1 MELNR
6 VIQESFATLAASANG
21 KVLSGNPEILINGH
35 FTDTRSP
42 VRGGLYVALRGERF
56 DGNEFAREA
65 VERHGAAAVL
75 VDREHALKGFPE
87 YAGAILVDD
96 ARAAYL
102 ALAAA
107 HRQKLSQC
115 LWFGVTGS
123 VGKSTTKDM
132 LWHILSGAKPGQKIH
147 KAQGSFNNEVGLSK
161 TILETSADTQAAVL
175 EIGTN
180 HPGEIETLTSVA
192 RPDIAVITRAAESH
206 LEAFGSVENV
216 AREKGSILKF
226 QTPNDIAVLNADDVH
241 FELWKS
247 MAQGRVISF
256 GVLHDADVSATKIKI
271 DDMGRANFRVEFKG
285 SSVTCSLRV
294 PGTHQVSN
302 ALAAIA
308 AVMPAGVSLERAA
321 ELAGTFEGTARRFSV
336 HRAGGVTL
344 IDDAYNANP
353 ASFKAALE
361 TLSTLSATRR
371 FVVAGGMLE
380 LGAQSETRHRELG
393 AALAQ
398 LDLSSLAVVGELAQS
413 IGAAAVDHGHDAFAM
428 NVHDT
433 PEDAAETLLRMLR
446 PGDAVL
452 VKGSHGINLDRCVN
466 ALLSKLS
473 A

>member
-1 MELNR
+1 M
-6 VIQESFATLAASANG
+6 IQETFETLAASANG
-21 KVLSGNPEILINGH
+21 KILRGGPELVIKGH
-35 FTDTRSP
+35 FTDTRTP

-65 VERHGAAAVL
+65 VERHGASAVL
-75 VDREHALKGFPE
+75 VDRESVLDGLPE

-102 ALAAA
+102 KLAAA

-115 LWFGVTGS
+115 LWLGVTGS

-132 LWHILSGAKPGQKIH
+132 LSHILSAAKPGHKIH
-147 KAQGSFNNEVGLSK
+147 KAPGSFNNEIGLSK
-161 TILETSADTQAAVL
+161 TILETSRDTSAAVL

-206 LEAFGSVENV
+206 LEAFKTVENV
-216 AREKGSILKF
+216 AHEKGTILKF
-226 QTPNDIAVLNADDVH
+226 QTASDIAVLNADDRY
-241 FELWKS
+241 FSLWAK
-247 MAQGRVISF
+247 MTKGGVISF
-256 GVLHDADVSATKIKI
+256 GVVNSADVRASKIELG
-271 DDMGRANFRVEFKG
+271 DMGCASFIVEYKKQ
-285 SSVTCSLRV
+285 SAQCALRV
-294 PGTHQVSN
+294 PGLHQVSN

-308 AVMPAGVSLERAA
+308 ASLPAGVSLQKAA
-321 ELAGTFEGTARRFSV
+321 EFAGTFEGTARRFSV

-371 FVVAGGMLE
+371 FVIAGGMLE
-380 LGAQSETRHRELG
+380 LGEQSDIQHRELG
-393 AALAQ
+393 AALARM
-398 LDLSSLAVVGELAQS
+398 DLNGLSVVGELAKS
-413 IGAAAVDHGHDAFAM
+413 VAVSAVDNGHDPFGTNIHAS
-428 NVHDT
+428 
-433 PEDAAETLLRMLR
+433 PEDAAATLLRMLR

-452 VKGSHGINLDRCVN
+452 VKGSHGIQLDRCVN
-466 ALLSKLS
+466 VLLKKLS

>member
-1 MELNR
+1 M
-6 VIQESFATLAASANG
+6 IQESFATLAASANG
-21 KVLSGNPEILINGH
+21 KVLRGGPELQITGH

-56 DGNEFAREA
+56 DGNAFAREA

-75 VDREHALKGFPE
+75 VDREHALDRLPE

-107 HRQKLSQC
+107 QRQKLSHC

-132 LWHILSGAKPGQKIH
+132 LWHILNSAKPGQKIH

-175 EIGTN
+175 ELGTN
-180 HPGEIETLTSVA
+180 HPGEIETLTRVA

-206 LEAFGSVENV
+206 LEAFGSVENI
-216 AREKGSILKF
+216 AREKGCILKF
-226 QTPNDIAVLNADDVH
+226 QTANDIAILNADDAH
-241 FELWKS
+241 FELWKG
-247 MAQGRVISF
+247 MAQGRVIAF
-256 GVLHDADVSATKIKI
+256 GVRNAADVRASKIEI
-271 DDMGRANFRVEFKG
+271 DEMGRARFRIDYRG
-285 SSVTCSLRV
+285 SSVTCTLRV

-336 HRAGGVTL
+336 HRAAGVTL

-380 LGAQSETRHRELG
+380 LGEQSDMQHRELG
-393 AALAQ
+393 AALAR
-398 LDLSSLAVVGELAQS
+398 LDLSCLAIVGQLAQS
-413 IGAAAVDHGHDAFAM
+413 IGAAAVENGHDPFAM
-428 NVHDT
+428 NVHGT
-433 PEDAAETLLRMLR
+433 PEEAAETMLRMLR

-466 ALLSKLS
+466 TLLKKL
-473 A
+473 AG